1 MNYAKYY
8 LGRESEY
15 QLLTKDAV
23 CMGHNTDCK
32 YSQESVCAPSL
43 WESACVCACVS
54 AIFILSLL
62 FTVHNCIISAVSG
75 LWLCK
80 HYCTYTVSM
89 GKTEMQFASTASLA
103 SCCSDKAQEARA
115 LYWLILPSTDWS
127 TRCNYSPSLLPLV
140 FCAPSNKRMFSP
152 PQTRHEPTLMN

>member
-103 SCCSDKAQEARA
+103 ACCLDKAQEARA
-115 LYWLILPSTDWS
+115 LYWPILPSTG
-127 TRCNYSPSLLPLV
+127 RRVAIAGPACSPQS
-140 FCAPSNKRMFSP
+140 SNKRMFSP
-152 PQTRHEPTLMN
+152 PQTRHEPTLTNS